1 MPIPQTILDQVK
13 EFEGQG
19 YSPTEILDGLQKSRY
34 QSVADQVRNF
44 RLQRYKD
51 DEIISGLKTSP
62 VEGPSLLS
70 TVTKGAWSI
79 PRVVAEA
86 GAGMGQAAA
95 AGYAGLIELL
105 RGKGLEE
112 AAKAVEKVSRMEPI
126 IQPTSTEEKVLEVI
140 GKPWEWLGRGAEWAA
155 QKIEEKTKIPYAEPV
170 ATVGLQAPFYLGGAG
185 LAVRALRGKGIPKVP
200 EAPAQAG
207 RGPALRESTGP
218 SPIIERARASELAR
232 RESQYFQREQGAQ
245 ALPSQTTNLR
255 APEEVIA
262 SAKTLPETTTK
273 MGSLPPIETPPSEII
288 RQPVADV
295 KEILALAEQ
304 ERPKFDALLDSIAKD
319 VNGTWESRIK
329 TPESLAVKMQKKEP
343 SPELIRDY
351 LGGRIF
357 DDDPVA
363 IVGKARSDLEK
374 AGYKILKEENQI
386 LDPEKRGY
394 QAIHLDIQSPSGL
407 ISEVQLH
414 VKEAKGVIPETHKLY
429 EKWKPWRGK
438 DIPPDLLTDY
448 LQDMAKIEDIWR
460 GVMYLYRK
468 RLQPKH
474 PVEVEKVVTPK
485 GTIYQR
491 YRARPPTEAPK
502 PAEIP
507 RERPAIEKP
516 PWDIV
521 AKDLIEARTREEIQ
535 TQLTR
540 IFGTEEEL
548 AAIDEGARASRS
560 ALKRWNLARK
570 YQADLERAAVDR
582 EMDTT
587 TAILQRIKSAL
598 KKEEYPGQERFPA
611 APTVKPAEISPTA
624 IPPGAEIVKPG
635 AKAEEIL
642 KAKPPEGAKIT
653 KPVLK
658 PSQQGAKTTVLH
670 AEGRDPVRYALVEAD
685 DILPSHQPLK
695 GFSKTSGYPEGVQ
708 ERPYHANKAEQMKV
722 VRNAQAFD
730 PRFLVSDNPDA
741 INGPPIV
748 NDRGIVIGG
757 NSRAMTLQYLYENV
771 PDAARRYWAALRTNA
786 ERFGIDPAQLEKM
799 RKPVLVRMLSEKI
812 EDPKLMA
819 RKARLYNQPFTQA
832 LDVKAEAVAKGRM
845 VSEETMEMIGRA
857 LEEYDSLAEYFR
869 APSSKELVS
878 RMIKDGV
885 FDPAQVDRMVNK
897 ATGLLSEEGKRMVE
911 RTIRGK
917 IIDDFDLL
925 DALEPATLQKVDK
938 ALPALSIIK
947 ARGGAWDI
955 TEPFKESLR
964 SYLRFRASG
973 FRTVDEYM
981 AQGMMFGRDPAM
993 TDPVIRRLLVAVQE
1007 KTPKEF
1013 KKTFDNFAAAASRD
1027 IKGQAAFAFG
1037 KPETTEAAFARVF
1050 GEAAARPGE
1059 VPGAPAPG
1067 RIPAPA
1073 APPPAAAL
1081 PLMAREAPPEA
1092 VVSGALPRPSKE
1104 AGFLAVPSA
1113 KGMARSIKEFFDPVA
1128 SLPQREK
1135 FLGLRYRTL
1144 GNLDRV
1150 EGIVGRIFEKTEK
1163 LSPDIKRDM
1172 FRFLDGQ
1179 IPITDLPPAVKVMA
1193 QNLQTMNNLI
1203 GKMLVNR
1210 GLLSEETWLAHKDQY
1225 VRYLYL
1231 KHILGDKPI
1240 PVTQSGRMD
1249 LTYLKARK
1257 DLTPEQKRAIG
1268 WIEDV
1273 SIAEPFGV
1281 SKQLS
1286 DIVKFDFYERISQN
1300 PNWVWQPSIVEIPEI
1315 KTYPPGTAPPPR
1327 AAGRRPI
1334 QAPLMEEAAGPSPQA
1349 SLAIPETIV
1358 RRQKMGI
1365 GQLVEEVEIQRRVAK
1380 QAPNVPE
1387 VQERLRMLEDALK
1400 KAQEETG
1407 KAPEDF
1413 VQMPTGKNWGPLSGA
1428 FVRKEIAQDIR
1439 PLIARIQEPGQM
1451 GSLVN
1456 TALNVAEGGMT
1467 LFKVF
1472 KAALNLPTVVRN
1484 VVSNFIQLNMSGIP
1498 FYEIPGYM
1506 GKAAR
1511 AMAKNE
1517 PIYGQARR
1525 HGLFKTNWAEGEI
1538 REVIQVVRTM
1548 ESGSLPDVFGGI
1560 SKLARYYGKIDDF
1573 FKMTKLI
1580 EQTEKGI
1587 PIEKGIIEAQKW
1599 GMDYSLA
1606 TPAVKYARR
1615 FIMPFA
1621 SYQYKIAP
1629 LIAESLKKRPWVIA
1643 KYAAIPYIMQE
1654 VAKQTLSL
1662 TDEDWKKLKAMLPTF
1677 IRKENTYAILPWK
1690 SPEGNPQWVNLEYFL
1705 PWGNFHTLGGGI
1717 RRGELK
1723 EVVTDIGMGNP
1734 FLDVYSALKTVK
1746 GDTPPK
1752 DPFTGREIYNQ
1763 LDDPSEKALKMA
1775 DWLYS
1780 KWAPTMLTRF
1790 GALGYTVRAIQGEKD
1805 IYGRAVTPGQAAGRW
1820 VGINIVAPSPMQ
1832 AIREKRARI
1841 MELRG
1846 SLARILKDP
1855 SLGSEKKAAA
1865 FRNFLEEM
1873 RQAEVQ

>member
-1 MPIPQTILDQVK
+1 MPVPQTIIDQVK
-13 EFEGQG
+13 TFEEQG
-19 YSPTEILDGLQKSRY
+19 YSSSEILLGLQKSQYR
-34 QSVADQVRNF
+34 SVVDQVGNF
-44 RLQRYKD
+44 KARGYTD
-51 DEIISGLKTSP
+51 DEILSGLKTSP
-62 VEGPSLLS
+62 VEKPSAIGKFAGEFWEG
-70 TVTKGAWSI
+70 TKAIPETLAGVATGAAAWPLAKLGGVAKTITSG
-79 PRVVAEA
+79 AEA
-86 GAGMGQAAA
+86 GRETERQISEYFTYMPKGKTAQENLNLIGKV
-95 AGYAGLIELL
+95 IEL
-105 RGKGLEE
+105 GLWPVHKVAEVAE
-112 AAKAVEKVSRMEPI
+112 KMGLVTPEGRYFLETAGELATFAAIPKIKAGVK
-126 IQPTSTEEKVLEVI
+126 EVI
-140 GKPWEWLGRGAEWAA
+140 RKRAAWEKPTVPAE
-155 QKIEEKTKIPYAEPV
+155 
-170 ATVGLQAPFYLGGAG
+170 
-185 LAVRALRGKGIPKVP
+185 
-200 EAPAQAG
+200 AQAG
-207 RGPALRESTGP
+207 RGPALRPSMGP
-218 SPIIERARASELAR
+218 SPISERAPISSAKPGL
-232 RESQYFQREQGAQ
+232 SQYFQKPEGTQ
-245 ALPSQTTNLR
+245 ALPSQTTKIS
-255 APEEVIA
+255 PPSEVLT
-262 SAKTLPETTTK
+262 SAKTLPESTVKT
-273 MGSLPPIETPPSEII
+273 GYLPSIEAPPTEII
-288 RQPVADV
+288 RQPSANI

-304 ERPKFDALLDSIAKD
+304 EKPKFDSTLKKIAQET
-319 VNGTWESRIK
+319 GGEFESRIK
-329 TPESLAVKMQKKEP
+329 TLPSIEEKARIKTAAPE
-343 SPELIRDY
+343 IRDY

-363 IVGKARSDLEK
+363 LASKAKTDLEA
-374 AGYKILKEENQI
+374 AGYKIINEENMFT
-386 LDPEKRGY
+386 PERKGY
-394 QAIHLDIQSPSGL
+394 RAYHLEIESPSGF

-414 VKEAKGVIPETHKLY
+414 IKEAKPIINESHRLY
-429 EKWKPWRGK
+429 EKWKPYREGGK
-438 DIPPDLLTDY
+438 KLPAELIGEY
-448 LQDMAKIEDIWR
+448 EADMPKIEAIWR
-460 GVMYLYRK
+460 GVDYLYKERIRPK
-468 RLQPKH
+468 R

-485 GTIYQR
+485 ETVYQR

-507 RERPAIEKP
+507 PA
-516 PWDIV
+516 
-521 AKDLIEARTREEIQ
+521 T
-535 TQLTR
+535 
-540 IFGTEEEL
+540 
-548 AAIDEGARASRS
+548 
-560 ALKRWNLARK
+560 
-570 YQADLERAAVDR
+570 
-582 EMDTT
+582 
-587 TAILQRIKSAL
+587 
-598 KKEEYPGQERFPA
+598 
-611 APTVKPAEISPTA
+611 
-624 IPPGAEIVKPG
+624 IPPRAEIVKPG
-635 AKAEEIL
+635 AKAEEVL
-642 KAKPPEGAKIT
+642 KPKPPET
-653 KPVLK
+653 PKPIFQ
-658 PSQQGAKTTVLH
+658 PSQQGAETTVLH

-685 DILPSHQPLK
+685 EIIPSHQPLR

-722 VRNAQAFD
+722 IRNAQAFD

-771 PDAARRYWAALRTNA
+771 PDAVRKYWSALRANA
-786 ERFGIDPAQLEKM
+786 ERFGIDPAQLETM
-799 RKPVLVRMLSEKI
+799 RKPVLVRMLAEKV

-857 LEEYDSLAEYFR
+857 LEEYDSLAEYLR
-869 APSSKELVS
+869 APSSKEIIN

-885 FDPAQVDRMVNK
+885 FDPAQADRMVNK

-964 SYLRFRASG
+964 SYIRFRASG
-973 FRTVDEYM
+973 FRTIDEYM

-993 TDPVIRRLLVAVQE
+993 TDPVIHRLLVAIQE
-1007 KTPKEF
+1007 KTPREF
-1013 KKTFDNFAAAASRD
+1013 KKTLDNFAAAAAKD

-1037 KPETTEAAFARVF
+1037 KPETVEAALARTF
-1050 GEAAARPGE
+1050 GEAARPGE

-1073 APPPAAAL
+1073 APPPAAAV
-1081 PLMAREAPPEA
+1081 PLMAREAPYLGSYKALAMRDTATGKVYPSQPGDRIHANIAERLQKEGIPFERQEAGFIGPGGEFIGEGRTAHMGGGEPKLVITGKPEEAPPEA
-1092 VVSGALPRPSKE
+1092 VVSGTLPRPSKE
-1104 AGFLAVPSA
+1104 AGFLAVPSL

-1128 SLPQREK
+1128 SLPEKEK
-1135 FLGLRYRTL
+1135 FLSLRYKTL

-1150 EGIVGRIFEKTEK
+1150 EGIVKRIFDKTEK
-1163 LSPDIKRDM
+1163 LSPDVKRDI

-1179 IPITDLPPAVKVMA
+1179 IPVTDLPPPVRVMA
-1193 QNLQTMNNLI
+1193 RNLQTMNNLI

-1240 PVTQSGRMD
+1240 PVTQGGRMD

-1273 SIAEPFGV
+1273 SVAEPFGV

-1286 DIVKFDFYERISQN
+1286 DIVKFDFYERISEN
-1300 PNWVWQPSIVEIPEI
+1300 PNWVWQPSVVEIPEV

-1327 AAGRRPI
+1327 PTGRRPI

-1349 SLAIPETIV
+1349 GLAIPETIV

-1484 VVSNFIQLNMSGIP
+1484 CVSNFIQLNMSGIP

-1506 GKAAR
+1506 AKAGR

-1525 HGLFKTNWAEGEI
+1525 NGLFKTNWAEGEI

-1560 SKLARYYGKIDDF
+1560 TKLAKYYGKIDDF
-1573 FKMTKLI
+1573 FKLTKLI
-1580 EQTEKGI
+1580 EQTKKGVS
-1587 PIEKGIIEAQKW
+1587 IEKGIIEAQKW

-1746 GDTPPK
+1746 GDAPPK

-1775 DWLYS
+1775 EWLYS

-1790 GALGYTVRAIQGEKD
+1790 GALGYTARAIEGQKD

-1820 VGINIVAPSPMQ
+1820 IGINIVAPSPMQ
-1832 AIREKRARI
+1832 AIREKRARV

-1855 SLGSEKKAAA
+1855 SLGPEKKAAA

>member
-1 MPIPQTILDQVK
+1 MPVPQTIFDQIK

-19 YSPTEILDGLQKSRY
+19 YSPTEILDGLQKSRH
-34 QSVADQVRNF
+34 QSIADQVKNF
-44 RLQRYKD
+44 RLQRHKD
-51 DEIISGLKTSP
+51 EEILSGLKTSP
-62 VEGPSLLS
+62 VEKPPLTREIISGIAATPEVAAGMA
-70 TVTKGAWSI
+70 TGMVAWPISKI
-79 PRVVAEA
+79 AGVAKTITTGAEA
-86 GAGMGQAAA
+86 GRETERQIAEYFTYMPRGKTAQESLEMVGKVIEKGLWPAHKIAEVAEKMGLVSPEGRYFLETAGELATFGA
-95 AGYAGLIELL
+95 AGIA
-105 RGKGLEE
+105 RG
-112 AAKAVEKVSRMEPI
+112 AAKAKPSLP
-126 IQPTSTEEKVLEVI
+126 EV
-140 GKPWEWLGRGAEWAA
+140 
-155 QKIEEKTKIPYAEPV
+155 Y
-170 ATVGLQAPFYLGGAG
+170 
-185 LAVRALRGKGIPKVP
+185 
-200 EAPAQAG
+200 AG
-207 RGPALRESTGP
+207 RGPVLRESTGP
-218 SPIIERARASELAR
+218 SPITSRALASEER
-232 RESQYFQREQGAQ
+232 PPSQYFQRGEGTQ
-245 ALPSQTTNLR
+245 ALPSQTTKR
-255 APEEVIA
+255 PPPSEVSA
-262 SAKTLPETTTK
+262 MAKTLPDSWSQIK
-273 MGSLPPIETPPSEII
+273 SGYDLGIPKPPSEIV
-288 RQPVADV
+288 RQPSANI

-304 ERPKFDALLDSIAKD
+304 EKPKFDSALQKISQD
-319 VNGTWESRIK
+319 VGGEFESRIK
-329 TPESLAVKMQKKEP
+329 SLPSIEEKAGTKTPPLE
-343 SPELIRDY
+343 IRDY

-363 IVGKARSDLEK
+363 IAPKVRADLEA
-374 AGYKILKEENQI
+374 AGYKIVKEENMFT
-386 LDPEKRGY
+386 PERRGY
-394 QAIHLDIQSPSGL
+394 RAIHLDVQSPSGL
-407 ISEVQLH
+407 ISEIQLH
-414 VKEAKGVIPETHKLY
+414 VREAKPWIEKAHKLY
-429 EKWKPWRGK
+429 EETKAFRK
-438 DIPPDLLTDY
+438 PDLSPEE
-448 LQDMAKIEDIWR
+448 MARHKALLDEIDDIWR
-460 GVMYLYRK
+460 GIDYLYRERIK
-468 RLQPKH
+468 AKSK
-474 PVEVEKVVTPK
+474 EVK
-485 GTIYQR
+485 
-491 YRARPPTEAPK
+491 
-502 PAEIP
+502 
-507 RERPAIEKP
+507 ERPAIEKP

-521 AKDLIEARTREEIQ
+521 ARDLVEARTREEIQ
-535 TQLTR
+535 AQLVR

-560 ALKRWNLARK
+560 AVKRWNLARK
-570 YQADLERAAVDR
+570 YQGDLERAAVDR
-582 EMDTT
+582 EVENV

-598 KKEEYPGQERFPA
+598 KREEYPGQEKAPA
-611 APTVKPAEISPTA
+611 APV
-624 IPPGAEIVKPG
+624 
-635 AKAEEIL
+635 
-642 KAKPPEGAKIT
+642 AKPPEVTPGPPLTPTVEKIVQAARQRAYQIAPDVWQKGAVPAAARVVET
-653 KPVLK
+653 PPPGPRPPAPPPRPAEAPKPPIEEPGKV
-658 PSQQGAKTTVLH
+658 GAGLRAKGAETTVIH
-670 AEGRDPVRYALVEAD
+670 SEGRDPVRYMLIEAD
-685 DILPSHQPLK
+685 EIVPSHQPLR
-695 GFSKTSGYPEGVQ
+695 GFSKTPSYPEGVQ
-708 ERPYHANKAEQMKV
+708 ERPYHANKAEQMKII
-722 VRNAQAFD
+722 RNAQAFD

-748 NDRGIVIGG
+748 NESGIVVGG
-757 NSRAMTLQYLYENV
+757 NSRAMTLQYAYENV
-771 PDAARRYWAALRTNA
+771 PDAIRKYWSALRANA
-786 ERFGIDPAQLEKM
+786 ERFGIDPARLEKM
-799 RKPVLVRMLSEKI
+799 RKPVLVRMLSEAI

-869 APSSKELVS
+869 VPSSKELVN

-885 FDPAQVDRMVNK
+885 FDPAQVDRMINK

-955 TEPFKESLR
+955 TDPFKESLR

-973 FRTVDEYM
+973 FKTIDEYM

-993 TDPVIRRLLVAVQE
+993 TDPVIRRLLAAVQE

-1013 KKTFDNFAAAASRD
+1013 KKTFDNFAAAAARD
-1027 IKGQAAFAFG
+1027 IKGQAALAFG
-1037 KPETTEAAFARVF
+1037 KPETIEAAFARIF
-1050 GEAAARPGE
+1050 GEVARPGE
-1059 VPGAPAPG
+1059 VPRAPVPG
-1067 RIPAPA
+1067 RIPAPV
-1073 APPPAAAL
+1073 APPPTAAL

-1104 AGFLAVPSA
+1104 AGFLAVPSL

-1128 SLPQREK
+1128 SLPEKEK
-1135 FLGLRYRTL
+1135 FLGLRYKTL

-1150 EGIVGRIFEKTEK
+1150 EGIVKRIFDKTEK
-1163 LSPDIKRDM
+1163 LSPDMKRDI

-1179 IPITDLPPAVKVMA
+1179 IPVTNLPPSVRPMA

-1210 GLLSEETWLAHKDQY
+1210 GLLAEETWLAHKNQY

-1249 LTYLKARK
+1249 LSYLKARK

-1273 SIAEPFGV
+1273 SVAEPFGV

-1286 DIVKFDFYERISQN
+1286 DIVKFDFYERISEN
-1300 PNWVWQPSIVEIPEI
+1300 SNWVWQPSIVEIPEI
-1315 KTYPPGTAPPPR
+1315 KTYPPGTAPPPKP
-1327 AAGRRPI
+1327 AGRRPI
-1334 QAPLMEEAAGPSPQA
+1334 QAPLMEEAAAPSPQA
-1349 SLAIPETIV
+1349 GLAIPETIV

-1365 GQLVEEVEIQRRVAK
+1365 GQLVEEVEIQRKVAR
-1380 QAPNVPE
+1380 QAPDVPE

-1428 FVRKEIAQDIR
+1428 FVRKEIARDIR
-1439 PLIARIQEPGQM
+1439 PLIARIQEPGQL
-1451 GSLVN
+1451 GNLVN

-1484 VVSNFIQLNMSGIP
+1484 VVSNFIQLNMSGVP

-1506 GKAAR
+1506 AKAGR

-1560 SKLARYYGKIDDF
+1560 QKLAKYYGKIDDF
-1573 FKMTKLI
+1573 FKLTKLI

-1606 TPAVKYARR
+1606 APAVKYARR
-1615 FIMPFA
+1615 FIVPFA
-1621 SYQYKIAP
+1621 TYQYKIAP

-1677 IRKENTYAILPWK
+1677 IRKENTYAILPWR

-1705 PWGNFHTLGGGI
+1705 PWGNFHTLAGGI
-1717 RRGELK
+1717 RRGEIK

-1734 FLDVYSALKTVK
+1734 FLDVYSAMKTVK
-1746 GDTPPK
+1746 GDAPPK

-1775 DWLYS
+1775 EWLYS
-1780 KWAPTMLTRF
+1780 KWAPTMLTRY
-1790 GALGYTVRAIQGEKD
+1790 GALGYTARAIEGGKD

-1820 VGINIVAPSPMQ
+1820 VGVNIVAPSPMQ

-1846 SLARILKDP
+1846 SLARIMKDP
-1855 SLGSEKKAAA
+1855 SLSGEKKAQAL
-1865 FRNFLEEM
+1865 RNFMEQVKQM
-1873 RQAEVQ
+1873 EVQ